1 MNNSDLIFYVATG
14 NEDVEGIGD
23 VVNNVTQNWLDG
35 LVPTDYY
42 LDCLA
47 QNLDYPEI
55 ILKKYENALSAMI
68 NRYGRS
74 F

>member
-23 VVNNVTQNWLDG
+23 VVNDVTQNWLDG

-42 LDCLA
+42 LNNTEA
-47 QNLDYPEI
+47 
-55 ILKKYENALSAMI
+55 
-68 NRYGRS
+68 
-74 F
+74 